1 LVKKQNALDWF
12 HDRYCQN
19 CDRPRT
25 CCTLRPTE
33 ELACILAH
41 ILRALEER

>member
-1 LVKKQNALDWF
+1 MQKRQNALDWF
-12 HDRYCQN
+12 HERYCQN

-33 ELACILAH
+33 ELACLLATL
-41 ILRALEER
+41 IRLLTTE